1 MPPTLCAEVEL
12 LVSSIR
18 ASLFESL
25 EAEKLSLSPAF
36 VKNVFDIL
44 NQLLRNEGLSPSI
57 HDLVVLGRT
66 GLCCAIVRRFTY
78 FDFVIC
84 GSA

>member
-1 MPPTLCAEVEL
+1 MPPTLCAEVEF

-18 ASLFESL
+18 ASLFKSL
-25 EAEKLSLSPAF
+25 EAEKSSLSPAF
-36 VKNVFDIL
+36 VKKVFDIL
-44 NQLLRNEGLSPSI
+44 IQLLRDEGLSPSN

-66 GLCCAIVRRFTY
+66 GLHCAIVRQVMY
-78 FDFVIC
+78 FNFAIC